1 MDKLQWI
8 CYNGYAGWE
17 SSEGFHFM
25 KHQLNLSSCSY
36 STLIIEFIDKYS
48 TFHLVLIVLKPSISQ
63 YYYRYYPTIVI
74 SAEDQ

>member
-1 MDKLQWI
+1 MDMLDRNPVSDFI
-8 CYNGYAGWE
+8 
-17 SSEGFHFM
+17 FV